1 MSRLARTAALAALIG
16 GVAWVI
22 DVALIIASDGS
33 ADPLDSILFLA
44 GLAANLTAAVVLAAW
59 AARGQRGARRA
70 LVATG
75 AVVAIA
81 GGLAAIS
88 VAGDQLARA
97 LYSGSNAGGDEG
109 SIVAVAVAALL
120 GGYALRRSRLSA

>member
-75 AVVAIA
+75 AVAHVTAQVGRLDAPIPHA
-81 GGLAAIS
+81 DPEHDHQQQQDPLA
-88 VAGDQLARA
+88 
-97 LYSGSNAGGDEG
+97 
-109 SIVAVAVAALL
+109 
-120 GGYALRRSRLSA
+120 